1 MPSSLRGPWRKCP
14 KWTYRG
20 CGSASGAILSVPM
33 ASPTLSSAN
42 PTDVVVVVLI
52 VDVDGAETAIIT
64 EEVLGSDGAL
74 EAGEGM
80 GAILASDPV
89 LGGGAQ
95 QQQEPFQSPTK
106 YPTKVPAATKSSPR
120 EEPMN
125 NPTDASSPAL
135 EQPPT
140 VQPTKVSF

>member
-42 PTDVVVVVLI
+42 PTDVVGDVLI

-64 EEVLGSDGAL
+64 NKVLGLDGAL

-80 GAILASDPV
+80 GAIVASNP
-89 LGGGAQ
+89 LIGGGAQ
-95 QQQEPFQSPTK
+95 LQ
-106 YPTKVPAATKSSPR
+106 
-120 EEPMN
+120 
-125 NPTDASSPAL
+125 
-135 EQPPT
+135 
-140 VQPTKVSF
+140 